1 MTRRLRVGTRASPL
15 ARAQTDLVIRALRR
29 SWPGFE
35 AEPIAISTQGDLETG
50 PARTLD
56 FTDRIDGALEAGRID
71 FAVHSAKDLPSRFT
85 RAVTIAAFPPRAD
98 ARDCAVL
105 AEGGPF
111 GALRSGARIGSSSVR
126 RKAQILRWRPD
137 LAVVPV
143 RGNVGTRID
152 GIRTHRLDGVVLAA
166 AGLQRLGW
174 SNRISERLPISRML
188 PAPGQGALAVVVRS
202 TDAALARRLRQIEDP
217 RTRAAVT
224 AERAVQAALGGDCD
238 LPMGAHATSRS
249 GVLKI
254 RAAWLSD
261 DGRIRVYRE
270 AVGRPE
276 EAELLGGQVG
286 ALLARARGEAHGPE
300 GRP

>member
-137 LAVVPV
+137 LAVV
-143 RGNVGTRID
+143 
-152 GIRTHRLDGVVLAA
+152 
-166 AGLQRLGW
+166 
-174 SNRISERLPISRML
+174 
-188 PAPGQGALAVVVRS
+188 VRS
-202 TDAALARRLRQIEDP
+202 TDAALARRLREIEDP

-276 EAELLGGQVG
+276 EAERLGGQVG